1 MNITLFANINID
13 SEIRLM
19 HMKDSFLSF
28 QNSSV
33 INQYLINLRGKFA
46 KEAASFLEIS
56 KKNDITIFFIESSKG
71 WFYDTQE
78 LLNFVSN
85 NTIFLWVEDHI
96 CLDLDFF
103 DLVLSDLIKYK
114 IDYLQY
120 SFWLNGLLLHQY
132 SDIEM
137 KESDTMYFFEHNQVT
152 HLNFKKRYINS
163 LVGIY
168 SKKLFSKI
176 IFRKDFVQL
185 WPTNVPFDFE
195 RPSWDTSILP
205 FIRGVS
211 KKEIF
216 ASIDDCQ
223 DVPGSSLIGR
233 GIYTKSIGR
242 LSTAFSEKSTI
253 IKLNIMLR
261 KRLRPI
267 KKFYLFLICSF
278 NTPVN
283 FFFDYF
289 SSIYLP
295 NNKLDQNI
303 PWMNYKVVNYLIT
316 ENLVKGKNI
325 FEYGSGTSTRFWLK
339 MGAKEV
345 VSVEHDEDFYE
356 SNAKDLTQV
365 CNYVLAKPEIFCEV
379 NNPNY
384 FDSDVDKGYSFE
396 KYVNYI
402 NNYENE
408 YFDIIIIDGRARNA
422 CLGNCLAKLR
432 NGGFIIFDNSNRE
445 RYAASIKSLSDWPSK
460 YFLGSVRGLLS
471 LEQTQIIFKN

>member
-1 MNITLFANINID
+1 MAQVND
-13 SEIRLM
+13 S
-19 HMKDSFLSF
+19 
-28 QNSSV
+28 
-33 INQYLINLRGKFA
+33 LINGVSNKQGQEDAFAALR
-46 KEAASFLEIS
+46 AASLAEQNMARKNKPEPPAGLKTEEEPINL
-56 KKNDITIFFIESSKG
+56 NDITIFFIESSKG

-120 SFWLNGLLLHQY
+120 SFWLNGLLLQQY

-242 LSTAFSEKSTI
+242 LSN
-253 IKLNIMLR
+253 LP
-261 KRLRPI
+261 RL
-267 KKFYLFLICSF
+267 
-278 NTPVN
+278 
-283 FFFDYF
+283 
-289 SSIYLP
+289 
-295 NNKLDQNI
+295 
-303 PWMNYKVVNYLIT
+303 
-316 ENLVKGKNI
+316 
-325 FEYGSGTSTRFWLK
+325 
-339 MGAKEV
+339 
-345 VSVEHDEDFYE
+345 
-356 SNAKDLTQV
+356 
-365 CNYVLAKPEIFCEV
+365 
-379 NNPNY
+379 
-384 FDSDVDKGYSFE
+384 
-396 KYVNYI
+396 
-402 NNYENE
+402 
-408 YFDIIIIDGRARNA
+408 
-422 CLGNCLAKLR
+422 
-432 NGGFIIFDNSNRE
+432 
-445 RYAASIKSLSDWPSK
+445 
-460 YFLGSVRGLLS
+460 
-471 LEQTQIIFKN
+471 